1 MCLTKCVVELMILT
15 FFRGLVKPKW
25 DLFSFSHTKKILK
38 NLLIF
43 SFFFP
48 SIQKK
53 LINRNTQ
60 RQMINKF
67 LSIHHLRFTK
77 LKPSSLDLMKK
88 NNLWVYLRRG
98 IEREKKKKNKRVQSI
113 RSKKTSLPKKG
124 WFWPAISTCRYELTN
139 FFRDFM
145 WSDIGYF
152 FSIMLIS
159 RTNTHTL
166 LQLFYYLHN
175 KLWFFF
181 SQSQMAT

>member
-1 MCLTKCVVELMILT
+1 M
-15 FFRGLVKPKW
+15 R
-25 DLFSFSHTKKILK
+25 
-38 NLLIF
+38 LIF
-43 SFFFP
+43 FFTYQKNIEKLVNIFFFL
-48 SIQKK
+48 SFNTKK

-60 RQMINKF
+60 RKIINKF

-159 RTNTHTL
+159 RTNTHAL

>member
-1 MCLTKCVVELMILT
+1 M
-15 FFRGLVKPKW
+15 R
-25 DLFSFSHTKKILK
+25 
-38 NLLIF
+38 LIF
-43 SFFFP
+43 FFTYQKNIEKLVNIFFFL
-48 SIQKK
+48 SFNTKK

-60 RQMINKF
+60 RQIINKF

-88 NNLWVYLRRG
+88 KKFMS
-98 IEREKKKKNKRVQSI
+98 IFEKKNWKEKNNRVQSM
-113 RSKKTSLPKKG
+113 SKKISLRKKG

>member
-1 MCLTKCVVELMILT
+1 M
-15 FFRGLVKPKW
+15 R
-25 DLFSFSHTKKILK
+25 
-38 NLLIF
+38 LIF
-43 SFFFP
+43 FFTYQKNIEKLVNIFFFL
-48 SIQKK
+48 SFNTKK

-60 RQMINKF
+60 RKIINKF

-88 NNLWVYLRRG
+88 NNLWVYWRRG